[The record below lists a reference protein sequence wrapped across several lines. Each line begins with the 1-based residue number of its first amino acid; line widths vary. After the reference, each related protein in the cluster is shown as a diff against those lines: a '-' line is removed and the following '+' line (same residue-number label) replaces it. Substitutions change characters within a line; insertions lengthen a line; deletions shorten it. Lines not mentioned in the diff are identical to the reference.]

1 MWAHTKFFMG
11 VLSALALGAGLWT
24 VHFFRTLGY
33 RVDRETIHVAAWYDR
48 KGEVAS
54 QIPSPRVV
62 LVGGSNVL
70 YGLSARQLS
79 NQLNAPFL
87 NFGTHGGLP
96 LDYLLYKSQQVARSG
111 DMIILALE
119 YEQYSR
125 PRGINSMAIRYFIG
139 GDPSY
144 LPLLDFPQQLQCI
157 FSASPQSLLQPPP
170 TKSKK
175 YLSRLHKAKEAT
187 RVSMNEH
194 GDRTGHTLASMTS
207 HQREVVAKLKP
218 VSSISLQD
226 FIHHEHNWTLLRRFA
241 DWCANEQIMLVAVYP
256 NTIDD
261 PILHQEPAVQN
272 LAKIRERFERFGV
285 PVLGN
290 GTEAMRPREHFYDTV
305 YHLSE
310 EGQKSRSADFA
321 RMISPLIGEW
331 KGHQSDGR

>member
-1 MWAHTKFFMG
+1 MWAHVKFFMG
-11 VLSALALGAGLWT
+11 VLSAIALGAGLWT
-24 VHFFRTLGY
+24 AHFFRTLGY
-33 RVDRETIHVAAWYDR
+33 QVDGETINVAAWYDR
-48 KGEVAS
+48 KAEVSAR
-54 QIPSPRVV
+54 IPSPRVV
-62 LVGGSNVL
+62 LAGGSNVL

-79 NQLNAPFL
+79 HQLNAPFL

-96 LDYLLYKSQQVARSG
+96 LDYLLYKSKQVARPG
-111 DMIILALE
+111 DIIILALE
-119 YEQYSR
+119 YEYYSR
-125 PRGINSMAIRYFIG
+125 PRGYFIG

-144 LPLLDFPQQLQCI
+144 LPHLDFPQQLQCI
-157 FSASPQSLLQPPP
+157 FSASPHSLLQPPP

-175 YLSRLHKAKEAT
+175 YLSRLHKAREAT
-187 RVSMNEH
+187 RGRINEH

-218 VSSISLQD
+218 VSSLSLQD
-226 FIHHEHNWTLLRRFA
+226 FIHHDHNWSLLSRFA
-241 DWCANEQIMLVAVYP
+241 EWCANEQIMLVAVYP

-261 PILHQEPAVQN
+261 PILHQDPAVQN
-272 LAKIRERFERFGV
+272 LAKIRERFEHFGV

-321 RMISPLIGEW
+321 RMISPLIGKW
-331 KGHQSDGR
+331 KGRQSDRP